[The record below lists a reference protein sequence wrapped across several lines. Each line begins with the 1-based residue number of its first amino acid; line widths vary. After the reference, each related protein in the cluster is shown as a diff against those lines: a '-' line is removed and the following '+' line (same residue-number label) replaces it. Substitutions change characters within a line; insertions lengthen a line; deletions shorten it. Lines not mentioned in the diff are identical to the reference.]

1 MIKLPKKRIRGPRK
15 KRANHKILM
24 ILGWGFLVLGVA
36 GLFLPILQ
44 GVLFLLV
51 GLFLLSLTWPRA
63 RFLRQQLGRR
73 FPTLKKGLDDAESWL
88 KARFKKIFS

>member
-1 MIKLPKKRIRGPRK
+1 M
-15 KRANHKILM
+15 
-24 ILGWGFLVLGVA
+24 LGVA

-63 RFLRQQLGRR
+63 RLLRQQLGRR
-73 FPTLKKGLDDAESWL
+73 FPTAKKGIDDAERWL
-88 KARFKKIFS
+88 RARFKKIFS